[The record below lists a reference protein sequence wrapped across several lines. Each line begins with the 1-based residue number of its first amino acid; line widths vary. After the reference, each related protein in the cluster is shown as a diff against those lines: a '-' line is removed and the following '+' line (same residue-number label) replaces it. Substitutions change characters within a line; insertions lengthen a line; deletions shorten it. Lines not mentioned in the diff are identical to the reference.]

1 MFRILS
7 FVNTSFCF
15 LFGYAFSA
23 RHLPPSRN
31 CGLCH
36 LSISC
41 WFSPFV
47 WPPSHHDPSLREGFD
62 FGFPCFRACVLLQ
75 FAFLRLAAPT
85 TPTIRG
91 RVLTAVSLAIAPFSS
106 RPPCHTDGTRQVLT
120 DGLASYSVCVS
131 FNYSLR
137 VFPGVIA
144 KPFREVSVG
153 F

>member
-1 MFRILS
+1 MFR
-7 FVNTSFCF
+7 F
-15 LFGYAFSA
+15 LFRYAFSA
-23 RHLPPSRN
+23 RHLPPSRD

-36 LSISC
+36 LSVSC
-41 WFSPFV
+41 WFSSYVSPAPATMV
-47 WPPSHHDPSLREGFD
+47 ACGRVLT
-62 FGFPCFRACVLLQ
+62 FGFPCLRDCVLLQ
-75 FAFLRLAAPT
+75 FAFLRLAAPA